1 MQRSVAEQ
9 RKRANGVGRALC
21 CFFFVIFPFYGAKM
35 YSVISYLLHISTL
48 DHVKKRETGNGK

>member
-1 MQRSVAEQ
+1 MQRSVAEHF
-9 RKRANGVGRALC
+9 A
-21 CFFFVIFPFYGAKM
+21 FFFVIFPFYGAKM

>member
-9 RKRANGVGRALC
+9 RKRANDVC

-35 YSVISYLLHISTL
+35 YIVISYLLHISTL